1 MVGQSAAVSALVIGG
16 MSGALG
22 CAPLSDRLGR
32 RIALLT
38 LVLPLTLGTLLS
50 AWATSA
56 GMMVAGRLLCGLGVG
71 AASVLAPTLLAELS
85 PTKSRGMISLLTRLG
100 YVVGMLAS
108 FALAGYLQS
117 CSGTLADG
125 VWRTIF
131 LAPLLPVGLLA
142 AGILGGVVPESPTW
156 LVQQGRS
163 AEGAEVM
170 SRVQAVSPAA
180 AREWAAVEEANMAKG
195 EKKVRW
201 ADLLALE
208 HRQSLTICTGLAV
221 LHALSGSNMVVFF
234 AATVFAGAG
243 LGNAAAI
250 ATVAVGVANVVGTC
264 VAAVLTDRLG
274 RRPLVI
280 ASFTAMAA
288 CLCLLMASQ
297 LPPVVAS
304 YPAFATAAAVAAV
317 PIFMVCF
324 ASGVG
329 PVVYLLYSELFA
341 ARVRAKGR
349 RLLRRSQLGWRVSAD
364 IHLPA
369 ALQCAGR

>member
-1 MVGQSAAVSALVIGG
+1 
-16 MSGALG
+16 
-22 CAPLSDRLGR
+22 
-32 RIALLT
+32 
-38 LVLPLTLGTLLS
+38 
-50 AWATSA
+50 
-56 GMMVAGRLLCGLGVG
+56 
-71 AASVLAPTLLAELS
+71 
-85 PTKSRGMISLLTRLG
+85 
-100 YVVGMLAS
+100 MLAS

-221 LHALSGSNMVVFF
+221 LHVS
-234 AATVFAGAG
+234 
-243 LGNAAAI
+243 
-250 ATVAVGVANVVGTC
+250 
-264 VAAVLTDRLG
+264 
-274 RRPLVI
+274 
-280 ASFTAMAA
+280 
-288 CLCLLMASQ
+288 
-297 LPPVVAS
+297 LPPS
-304 YPAFATAAAVAAV
+304 
-317 PIFMVCF
+317 
-324 ASGVG
+324 
-329 PVVYLLYSELFA
+329 
-341 ARVRAKGR
+341 
-349 RLLRRSQLGWRVSAD
+349 
-364 IHLPA
+364 LPA
-369 ALQCAGR
+369 CHPHTAPTPARK